1 MFSSAGEEV
10 QGWRS
15 SPSSRVTLM
24 QISDQ
29 GEMHDWPL
37 LSEIVIAWFYQ
48 IQGTQP
54 QHQGTWTRYIVTP
67 ILFRKLVFQAILL
80 FFTNHQ
86 IEPKWQSRISRNLPN
101 TFFKSFQSNSIF
113 TDSPKSRSVPHII
126 YLTIFRCSSPT
137 HSVSRSGLGLK
148 LGAGWL
154 GPVLKS
160 PPHVHFR

>member
-1 MFSSAGEEV
+1 MKRSRGGGALRAEFKGNLDADQRSGE
-10 QGWRS
+10 
-15 SPSSRVTLM
+15 L
-24 QISDQ
+24 
-29 GEMHDWPL
+29 HDWPL

-67 ILFRKLVFQAILL
+67 ILFRKLGFQAILL
-80 FFTNHQ
+80 LFTNHQ

-101 TFFKSFQSNSIF
+101 TFLKSFQSNSIF
-113 TDSPKSRSVPHII
+113 TDSPKSRSVPLII

-137 HSVSRSGLGLK
+137 HSVSRSGLGLR
-148 LGAGWL
+148 LGTGWL